1 MCPFLKE
8 FVKRKRFSP
17 GGSVTGAPG
26 EVMNSSGCVG
36 RAEPCVLLVVSVSG
50 LVSVVVATGSCNRS
64 FQTAIAPNSFLRKV
78 PPTIIVSSSARFCDP
93 ADADVSGANSSP
105 PGPLQPER
113 RAAGLGRCWPRPP
126 HPRSEPS
133 WPQREGSRV
142 ARGQLRSNNRAE
154 ARSLITPLCFVRF
167 DGRLVAATIPLTWA
181 EGRALLRSNPS
192 AVPGA
197 NTEWGGTRPPSA
209 IRDWH
214 QGAKPPGLRPP
225 AAARRHPCQHS
236 CFSLSSAPV
245 PATARHSA

>member
-1 MCPFLKE
+1 
-8 FVKRKRFSP
+8 
-17 GGSVTGAPG
+17 
-26 EVMNSSGCVG
+26 MNSSGCVG

-50 LVSVVVATGSCNRS
+50 LVSVVVAAGSCNRS

-154 ARSLITPLCFVRF
+154 ARSLITPLCCVRF
-167 DGRLVAATIPLTWA
+167 DSPFGAPIMPLAWA
-181 EGRALLRSNPS
+181 EGRALLWEATRAPS
-192 AVPGA
+192 QGPSPHGA
-197 NTEWGGTRPPSA
+197 ARCRPLPFGIGTKALNRPA
-209 IRDWH
+209 C
-214 QGAKPPGLRPP
+214 APP